1 MENEVNE
8 LNEENSKELGLVSIG
23 STNQNGT
30 VMEVNTTVQSKKDIF
45 NIENGECDVRVNDIV
60 GEEIV
65 ITDVFQKRIIRK
77 LRDDEIEVD
86 ENGEIKQ
93 DMKYSIITILIDEQ
107 GIKYVTAS
115 KTFAYAIQ
123 NLVNTF
129 GIEEIQKGI
138 KIRIIKKSISGS
150 NNKAL
155 GFELV

>member
-8 LNEENSKELGLVSIG
+8 LNEENSKELGLISIE
-23 STNQNGT
+23 SKNQNGT
-30 VMEVNTTVQSKKDIF
+30 VMEVDTTVQSKKEIF

-65 ITDVFQKRIIRK
+65 VTDVFQKRIIRK

-93 DMKYSIITILIDEQ
+93 DMKYSIVTILIDDQ